1 MRTFIIL
8 MLLSVPAIAQELE
21 VLAVSDSVQIKVE
34 TREAIIKY
42 LSTKFIYA
50 DIAAVINLLSQ
61 MNPVEQCE
69 SPEVTK
75 PKGKKK

>member
-61 MNPVEQCE
+61 MKPVEQCE
-69 SPEVTK
+69 PEPTK
-75 PKGKKK
+75 KGKKK